1 MESRTAKR
9 KRCNEIRDNV
19 VDETHALVL
28 NSANLVNEIQTANED
43 FAKYYKTMSEKHSEL
58 ISQAMGINEQ
68 YRYLDDIY
76 TSVQGH
82 SKKYNE
88 ACDQMI
94 KDLENNSESLKAK
107 LRDLKE
113 QGDEIQNQ
121 KVQLRVQF
129 HDFKKNVNP

>member
-1 MESRTAKR
+1 MKGNKR
-9 KRCNEIRDNV
+9 ARV
-19 VDETHALVL
+19 GETSEVRE
-28 NSANLVNEIQTANED
+28 NLPTTYATDV
-43 FAKYYKTMSEKHSEL
+43 H
-58 ISQAMGINEQ
+58 
-68 YRYLDDIY
+68 RYLDDIY

>member
-1 MESRTAKR
+1 MSYYLHLILPYKDPCLFLCLLFYKAIVDLMKGNKR
-9 KRCNEIRDNV
+9 ARV
-19 VDETHALVL
+19 GETSEVRE
-28 NSANLVNEIQTANED
+28 NLPTTYATDV
-43 FAKYYKTMSEKHSEL
+43 H
-58 ISQAMGINEQ
+58 
-68 YRYLDDIY
+68 RYLDDIY

-129 HDFKKNVNP
+129 HDLKKNVNP